1 MELAGI
7 LKASPVQDI
16 SSENSLGHQRAYR
29 QLSRRPG
36 PTTPDAAPPAHERRA
51 SAACIASS
59 LHRAGTFKL
68 ARGWKLPI
76 GLHRWSLAMP
86 RYFFHLN
93 TNEQA
98 SVDSDGL
105 TFLDHQAAWEEAT
118 MACGEMI
125 RTIDG
130 HLQPGEAWQMEVTD
144 EAGKL
149 IYRLR
154 FIAESFE

>member
-1 MELAGI
+1 
-7 LKASPVQDI
+7 
-16 SSENSLGHQRAYR
+16 
-29 QLSRRPG
+29 
-36 PTTPDAAPPAHERRA
+36 
-51 SAACIASS
+51 
-59 LHRAGTFKL
+59 
-68 ARGWKLPI
+68 
-76 GLHRWSLAMP
+76 MP

-93 TNEQA
+93 RNDEA
-98 SVDSDGL
+98 GLDNDGL
-105 TFLDHQAAWEEAT
+105 TFLDHQAAREEAT

-130 HLQPGEAWQMEVTD
+130 HLQPGAGWRMEVTD

>member
-1 MELAGI
+1 
-7 LKASPVQDI
+7 
-16 SSENSLGHQRAYR
+16 
-29 QLSRRPG
+29 
-36 PTTPDAAPPAHERRA
+36 
-51 SAACIASS
+51 
-59 LHRAGTFKL
+59 
-68 ARGWKLPI
+68 
-76 GLHRWSLAMP
+76 MP
-86 RYFFHLN
+86 RYFFQLN
-93 TNEQA
+93 GTDEPDRDN
-98 SVDSDGL
+98 DGL

-130 HLQPGEAWQMEVTD
+130 HLQPGQGWQMEVTD

>member
-1 MELAGI
+1 
-7 LKASPVQDI
+7 
-16 SSENSLGHQRAYR
+16 
-29 QLSRRPG
+29 
-36 PTTPDAAPPAHERRA
+36 
-51 SAACIASS
+51 
-59 LHRAGTFKL
+59 
-68 ARGWKLPI
+68 
-76 GLHRWSLAMP
+76 MP

-130 HLQPGEAWQMEVTD
+130 HLQPGEGWQMEVTD

-149 IYRLR
+149 MNLR
-154 FIAESFE
+154 RRIRSPESPSVQGTITSRPAGSEK

>member
-1 MELAGI
+1 
-7 LKASPVQDI
+7 
-16 SSENSLGHQRAYR
+16 
-29 QLSRRPG
+29 
-36 PTTPDAAPPAHERRA
+36 
-51 SAACIASS
+51 
-59 LHRAGTFKL
+59 
-68 ARGWKLPI
+68 
-76 GLHRWSLAMP
+76 MP

-93 TNEQA
+93 RHDKPVLDIN
-98 SVDSDGL
+98 GL

-130 HLQPGEAWQMEVTD
+130 QLQPGESWEMEVTD

-154 FIAESFE
+154 FIAESCE